1 MKGNTQMRII
11 FIYCTAA
18 IMMVSISLMLFIVT
32 FKKPNDSTSEEKHQT
47 SKMMHKAIVALI
59 SAIIIF
65 VILTII
71 RF

>member
-1 MKGNTQMRII
+1 
-11 FIYCTAA
+11 
-18 IMMVSISLMLFIVT
+18 MVSISLMLFIVT

-47 SKMMHKAIVALI
+47 SKMMHNAIVALI

>member
-1 MKGNTQMRII
+1 M
-11 FIYCTAA
+11 A
-18 IMMVSISLMLFIVT
+18 SISLMLFIVT

-47 SKMMHKAIVALI
+47 SKTMHNTIVALI

>member
-47 SKMMHKAIVALI
+47 SKMMHNTIVA
-59 SAIIIF
+59 
-65 VILTII
+65 
-71 RF
+71 

>member
-1 MKGNTQMRII
+1 
-11 FIYCTAA
+11 
-18 IMMVSISLMLFIVT
+18 
-32 FKKPNDSTSEEKHQT
+32 
-47 SKMMHKAIVALI
+47 MMHNTIVALI